1 MNYNT
6 NDWWNT
12 IVIEKA
18 YDELI
23 CSLRRFTN
31 KTNRNNE
38 KDSKR
43 TINYLKW
50 NSLKTDIINS
60 ENEFVLPNN
69 VEDIV
74 KRCNVIWVH
83 FGFNIGSEFGGH
95 HPAIVVR
102 KMGNAVYVIP
112 LDSGTIPEEKK
123 DKGYLIPIRYVYN
136 FPNIPRHCNIY
147 NMIKIDYRRI
157 DFSQNV
163 GSISGKT
170 MTQISKALKKYVIY

>member
-123 DKGYLIPIRYVYN
+123 DKGYLIPISVMTWML
-136 FPNIPRHCNIY
+136 CS
-147 NMIKIDYRRI
+147 MKSRRRRVTRTI
-157 DFSQNV
+157 M
-163 GSISGKT
+163 K
-170 MTQISKALKKYVIY
+170 

>member
-1 MNYNT
+1 M
-6 NDWWNT
+6 
-12 IVIEKA
+12 
-18 YDELI
+18 
-23 CSLRRFTN
+23 
-31 KTNRNNE
+31 
-38 KDSKR
+38 
-43 TINYLKW
+43 
-50 NSLKTDIINS
+50 
-60 ENEFVLPNN
+60 PNN
-69 VEDIV
+69 IDDIV

-112 LDSGTIPEEKK
+112 LDSGNIPEDKK

-136 FPNIPRHCNIY
+136 FQKMPRHCNIY

-163 GSISGKT
+163 GSISGKD
-170 MTQISKALKKYVIY
+170 MTKISNALKKYIIY

>member
-1 MNYNT
+1 M
-6 NDWWNT
+6 
-12 IVIEKA
+12 VEKT
-18 YDELI
+18 YSKLI
-23 CSLRRFTN
+23 YSLRRFTN
-31 KTNRNNE
+31 KTNRNDE

-43 TINYLKW
+43 TINYLEW
-50 NSLKTDIINS
+50 NSIKTDIVNS
-60 ENEFVLPNN
+60 ENEFMLPDNID
-69 VEDIV
+69 DIV

-112 LDSGTIPEEKK
+112 LDSGAIPNDKK
-123 DKGYLIPIRYVYN
+123 EKGYLIPIRYVYN
-136 FPNIPRHCNIY
+136 FPKIPRHCNIY
-147 NMIKIDYRRI
+147 NMVKIDYRRI

-170 MTQISKALKKYVIY
+170 MTKISNALKRYVIYW

>member
-1 MNYNT
+1 MNHNT

-60 ENEFVLPNN
+60 
-69 VEDIV
+69 
-74 KRCNVIWVH
+74 
-83 FGFNIGSEFGGH
+83 
-95 HPAIVVR
+95 
-102 KMGNAVYVIP
+102 
-112 LDSGTIPEEKK
+112 
-123 DKGYLIPIRYVYN
+123 
-136 FPNIPRHCNIY
+136 
-147 NMIKIDYRRI
+147 
-157 DFSQNV
+157 
-163 GSISGKT
+163 
-170 MTQISKALKKYVIY
+170 